1 MAGAGDTGTGR
12 RDWSRRSFVLSG
24 LLGGLAAGC
33 SQEGDLAE
41 GEWGRVAR
49 VLDGDSLALDTG
61 LRVRLAEVEA
71 PAAGYG
77 DRKDE
82 PGAAVARAIMER
94 ASVGREARLWY
105 GGLSRDRYQRAIAHV
120 IAKDEVGADVWLNG
134 VAARQGAAR
143 VRTYPDNAKRARKL
157 LALEQEARVAK
168 LGLWAED
175 YWRVRGLDD
184 LGDAPYF
191 AIVEGVISG
200 LGERPGD
207 GDAVLTA
214 GGIRLDMGE
223 RLGAAD
229 VDVRV
234 GAKVRVRGRIDTR
247 AVEAGG
253 APLIR
258 VTHWAQVE
266 VV

>member
-1 MAGAGDTGTGR
+1 MAGAEPHGTGMR
-12 RDWSRRSFVLSG
+12 EWSRRSFVLAG
-24 LLGGLAAGC
+24 LYGGLAAAC
-33 SQEGDLAE
+33 SPQGDLAE
-41 GEWGRVAR
+41 GEGGRVAR

-71 PAAGYG
+71 PAAGYR
-77 DRKDE
+77 DRQEE
-82 PGAAVARAIMER
+82 PGTATSRAIMER

-143 VRTYPDNAKRARKL
+143 VRTYPDNAKRARRL
-157 LALEQEARVAK
+157 LALEQEARAAK

-175 YWRVRGLDD
+175 YWRVRALDD

-191 AIVEGVISG
+191 AIVEGVVSG
-200 LGERPGD
+200 MGERPGD

-214 GGIRLDMGE
+214 GGIRMDVGE
-223 RLGAAD
+223 RLGVAD
-229 VDVRV
+229 IDMRT
-234 GAKVRVRGRIDTR
+234 GAKVRVRGRIDMR
-247 AVEAGG
+247 GE

-266 VV
+266 VVS